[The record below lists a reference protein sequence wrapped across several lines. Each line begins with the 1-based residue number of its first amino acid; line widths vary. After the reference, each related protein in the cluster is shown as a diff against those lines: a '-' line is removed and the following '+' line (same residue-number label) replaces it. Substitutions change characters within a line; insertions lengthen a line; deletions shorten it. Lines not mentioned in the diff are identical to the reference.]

1 MKIAP
6 LIAIIV
12 TLGLGVAGFMFSSQ
26 QQTTMKLVVGVAGG
40 PDGSG
45 GLKAVNQ
52 SLDGNVASISGER
65 KKALEVCAEAATML
79 QRSAEELAQ
88 AESEL
93 SSQESALAAMKEK
106 VKEAKSRQDEIQAE
120 LDALLAF
127 FRSLPALSSVSD
139 LNEAVSTLESTVN
152 EEKEKASTLSSELE
166 SKVTVRDAA
175 AKKVATETAE
185 LERLDGANRRF
196 EEEYRKNDDEFTI
209 LAVDPRWKFVVFNV
223 GKDSGIVT
231 GDSNPLLVKRGD
243 VMIAKL
249 RVISITGNQV
259 IAEFKSEELPAGVM
273 LEVGDRVF
281 MQKPIGS

>member
-6 LIAIIV
+6 LIAIIA

-26 QQTTMKLVVGVAGG
+26 QQTTMKLVVGVASG

-52 SLDGNVASISGER
+52 TLDGSVASISGER
-65 KKALEVCAEAATML
+65 KKALEATAEAVTML

-93 SSQESALAAMKEK
+93 SAQESALADMQDK
-106 VKEAKSRQDEIQAE
+106 VKEAKSRQAEIQAE

-127 FRSLPALSSVSD
+127 FRSLPALASVSD

-152 EEKEKASTLSSELE
+152 EEKEKSATLASELE

-175 AKKVATETAE
+175 AKKVAAETAE

-196 EEEYRKNDDEFTI
+196 EDEYRKNDDEFTI

-231 GDSNPLLVKRGD
+231 GDSHPLLVKRGD

-249 RVISITGNQV
+249 RVISISNNQV
-259 IAEFKSEELPAGVM
+259 VAEFKSEELPAGVM

>member
-65 KKALEVCAEAATML
+65 KKALEAGAEAATML
-79 QRSAEELAQ
+79 QRSAEELTQ
-88 AESEL
+88 AENEL
-93 SSQESALAAMKEK
+93 SSQESALADMREK
-106 VKEAKSRQDEIQAE
+106 VKEAKGRQDEIQAE

-139 LNEAVSTLESTVN
+139 LNEAVATLESTVN
-152 EEKEKASTLSSELE
+152 EEKEKATTLSSELE

-196 EEEYRKNDDEFTI
+196 EDEYRKNDDEFTI

-231 GDSNPLLVKRGD
+231 GDSNPLLVKRGN

-259 IAEFKSEELPAGVM
+259 VAEFKSEELPAGVM

>member
-65 KKALEVCAEAATML
+65 KKALEACAEAATML

-93 SSQESALAAMKEK
+93 SSQESALADMKEK

-185 LERLDGANRRF
+185 LERLDGVNRRF

-249 RVISITGNQV
+249 RVISISGNQV
-259 IAEFKSEELPAGVM
+259 VAEFKSEELPAGVM

>member
-65 KKALEVCAEAATML
+65 KKALEACAEAATML

-93 SSQESALAAMKEK
+93 SSQESALADMKEK

-249 RVISITGNQV
+249 RVISISGNQV
-259 IAEFKSEELPAGVM
+259 VAEFKSEELPAGVM

>member
-65 KKALEVCAEAATML
+65 KKALEACAEAATML

-88 AESEL
+88 AENEL
-93 SSQESALAAMKEK
+93 SSQEAVLADMQEK
-106 VKEAKSRQDEIQAE
+106 VKEAKSRQNEIQAE

-139 LNEAVSTLESTVN
+139 LNEAVATLESTVN
-152 EEKEKASTLSSELE
+152 EEKEKANTLTAELE

-196 EEEYRKNDDEFTI
+196 EDEYRKNDDEFTI

-231 GDSNPLLVKRGD
+231 GDSHPLLVKRGD

-259 IAEFKSEELPAGVM
+259 VAEFKSEELPAGVM

>member
-65 KKALEVCAEAATML
+65 KKALEACAEAATML

-93 SSQESALAAMKEK
+93 SAQESALADMKEK

-249 RVISITGNQV
+249 RVISISGNQV
-259 IAEFKSEELPAGVM
+259 VAEFKSEELPAGVM

>member
-40 PDGSG
+40 ADGAG

-52 SLDGNVASISGER
+52 TLDGNVASISGER
-65 KKALEVCAEAATML
+65 KKALEASAEAATML

-93 SSQESALAAMKEK
+93 SAQESALADMQDK
-106 VKEAKSRQDEIQAE
+106 VKDARARQDEIQAE

-127 FRSLPALSSVSD
+127 FRSLPALASVSD
-139 LNEAVSTLESTVN
+139 LNEAVATLESTVN
-152 EEKEKASTLSSELE
+152 EENEKASTLTTELE

-175 AKKVATETAE
+175 AKKVAAETAE

-209 LAVDPRWKFVVFNV
+209 LAVNPRWKFVVFNV
-223 GKDSGIVT
+223 GKDSGVVAA
-231 GDSNPLLVKRGD
+231 DSHPLLVKRGD
-243 VMIAKL
+243 AVIAKL
-249 RVISITGNQV
+249 RVVSISANQV
-259 IAEFKSEELPAGVM
+259 IAEFKSEDLPAGIM

>member
-6 LIAIIV
+6 LIAIIA

-40 PDGSG
+40 PDSSG
-45 GLKAVNQ
+45 GLKALYQ
-52 SLDGNVASISGER
+52 TLAGSVASISGER
-65 KKALEVCAEAATML
+65 KKALEATAEAVTML

-93 SSQESALAAMKEK
+93 SAQESALADMKEK
-106 VKEAKSRQDEIQAE
+106 VKEAKARQDEIQAE

-152 EEKEKASTLSSELE
+152 EEKEKATTLASELE
-166 SKVTVRDAA
+166 SKVTVPDAA

-196 EEEYRKNDDEFTI
+196 EDEYRKNDDEFTI

-249 RVISITGNQV
+249 RVISISNNQV
-259 IAEFKSEELPAGVM
+259 VAEFKSEELPAGVM

>member
-6 LIAIIV
+6 LIAIIA

-52 SLDGNVASISGER
+52 TLDGSVASISGER
-65 KKALEVCAEAATML
+65 KKALEATAEAVTML

-93 SSQESALAAMKEK
+93 SAQESALADMQDK
-106 VKEAKSRQDEIQAE
+106 VKEAKSRQAEIQAE

-139 LNEAVSTLESTVN
+139 LNEAVATLESTVN
-152 EEKEKASTLSSELE
+152 EEKEKATTLASELE

-196 EEEYRKNDDEFTI
+196 EDEYRKNDDEFTI

-231 GDSNPLLVKRGD
+231 GDSHPLLVKRGD

-249 RVISITGNQV
+249 RVISISNNQV
-259 IAEFKSEELPAGVM
+259 VAEFKSEELPAGVM

>member
-52 SLDGNVASISGER
+52 TLDGNVASISGER
-65 KKALEVCAEAATML
+65 KKALEACAEAATML

-93 SSQESALAAMKEK
+93 SAQESALADMQEK

-139 LNEAVSTLESTVN
+139 LNEAVATLESTVN
-152 EEKEKASTLSSELE
+152 EEKEKANTLTTELE

-249 RVISITGNQV
+249 RVISISGNQV
-259 IAEFKSEELPAGVM
+259 VAEFKSEELPAGVM

>member
-65 KKALEVCAEAATML
+65 KKALEACAEAATML

>member
-65 KKALEVCAEAATML
+65 KKALEACAEAATML

-88 AESEL
+88 AENEL
-93 SSQESALAAMKEK
+93 SSQESALADMQEK
-106 VKEAKSRQDEIQAE
+106 VKEAKGRQDEIQAE

-139 LNEAVSTLESTVN
+139 LNEAVAALESTVN

-196 EEEYRKNDDEFTI
+196 EDEYRKNDDEFTI

>member
-6 LIAIIV
+6 LIAIIA

-52 SLDGNVASISGER
+52 TLDGSVASISGER
-65 KKALEVCAEAATML
+65 KKALEATAEAVTML
-79 QRSAEELAQ
+79 QRSAEELSQ

-93 SSQESALAAMKEK
+93 SAQESALADMKEK
-106 VKEAKSRQDEIQAE
+106 VKEAKARQDEIQAE

-127 FRSLPALSSVSD
+127 FRSLPALASVSD
-139 LNEAVSTLESTVN
+139 LNEAVATLESTVN
-152 EEKEKASTLSSELE
+152 EEKEKATTLASELE

-196 EEEYRKNDDEFTI
+196 EDEYRKNDDEFTI

-231 GDSNPLLVKRGD
+231 GDSHPLLVKRGD

-249 RVISITGNQV
+249 RVISISNNQV
-259 IAEFKSEELPAGVM
+259 VAEFKSEELPAGVM

>member
-65 KKALEVCAEAATML
+65 KKALEASAEAVTML

-93 SSQESALAAMKEK
+93 SAQESALADMQEK
-106 VKEAKSRQDEIQAE
+106 VKDAKSRQAEIQAE

-152 EEKEKASTLSSELE
+152 EEKEKATTLTAELE
-166 SKVTVRDAA
+166 GKVTVRDAA
-175 AKKVATETAE
+175 AKKVAAETAE

-196 EEEYRKNDDEFTI
+196 EDEYRKNDDEFTI
-209 LAVDPRWKFVVFNV
+209 LAVNPRWKFVVFNV
-223 GKDSGIVT
+223 GKDSGVVT
-231 GDSNPLLVKRGD
+231 GDSHPLLVKRGD
-243 VMIAKL
+243 VVIAKL
-249 RVISITGNQV
+249 RVISIANNQV
-259 IAEFKSEELPAGVM
+259 IAEFKSEELPAGIM

>member
-6 LIAIIV
+6 LVSIIV
-12 TLGLGVAGFMFSSQ
+12 TLGLGVAGFMYSSQ
-26 QQTTMKLVVGVAGG
+26 QQTTMKLVIGAAAG
-40 PDGSG
+40 PDGTS

-65 KKALEVCAEAATML
+65 KKALEATAEAVTML
-79 QRSAEELAQ
+79 QRSAEELAT
-88 AESEL
+88 AENEL
-93 SSQESALAAMKEK
+93 ASQESALADMQEK
-106 VKEAKSRQDEIQAE
+106 VKEAKARQAEIQAE

-139 LNEAVSTLESTVN
+139 LSEAVSTLETAVN
-152 EEKEKASTLSSELE
+152 EQKEQVSTLTTELE
-166 SKVTVRDAA
+166 GKVTVRDAA
-175 AKKVATETAE
+175 AKKVAAETEE
-185 LERLDGANRRF
+185 LRKLDGANRRF

-209 LAVDPRWKFVVFNV
+209 LAVDPRWKFVVFNA
-223 GKDSGIVT
+223 GKESRIVT
-231 GDSNPLLVKRGD
+231 GDSAPLLVKRGD

-249 RVISITGNQV
+249 RVVSVSSGQV
-259 IAEFKSEELPAGVM
+259 VAEFKTEELPAGVM

>member
-26 QQTTMKLVVGVAGG
+26 QQTTMKLVFGVAGG
-40 PDGSG
+40 ADGAG

-52 SLDGNVASISGER
+52 TLDGNVASISGER
-65 KKALEVCAEAATML
+65 KKALEASAEAATML

-93 SSQESALAAMKEK
+93 SAQESALADMQDK
-106 VKEAKSRQDEIQAE
+106 VKEARARQDEIQAE

-127 FRSLPALSSVSD
+127 FRSLPALASVSD
-139 LNEAVSTLESTVN
+139 LNEAVATLESTVN
-152 EEKEKASTLSSELE
+152 EEKEKASTLTTELE

-175 AKKVATETAE
+175 AKKVAAETAE

-209 LAVDPRWKFVVFNV
+209 LAVNPRWKFVVFNV
-223 GKDSGIVT
+223 GKDSGVVAA
-231 GDSNPLLVKRGD
+231 DSHPLLVKRGD
-243 VMIAKL
+243 AVIAKL
-249 RVISITGNQV
+249 RVVSISANQV
-259 IAEFKSEELPAGVM
+259 IAEFKSEDLPAGIM

>member
-52 SLDGNVASISGER
+52 TLDGNVASISGER
-65 KKALEVCAEAATML
+65 KKALEACAEAATML

-93 SSQESALAAMKEK
+93 SAQESALADMKEK

-249 RVISITGNQV
+249 RVISISGNQV
-259 IAEFKSEELPAGVM
+259 VAEFKSEELPAGVM

>member
-6 LIAIIV
+6 LIAIIA

-52 SLDGNVASISGER
+52 TLDGSVASISGER
-65 KKALEVCAEAATML
+65 KKALEATAEAVTML

-93 SSQESALAAMKEK
+93 SAQESALADMQDK
-106 VKEAKSRQDEIQAE
+106 VKEAKSRQAEIQAE

-152 EEKEKASTLSSELE
+152 EEKEKATTLTAELE

-196 EEEYRKNDDEFTI
+196 EDEYRKNDDEFTI

-249 RVISITGNQV
+249 RVISISNNQV
-259 IAEFKSEELPAGVM
+259 VAEFKSEELPAGVM

>member
-65 KKALEVCAEAATML
+65 KKALEACAEAATML

-88 AESEL
+88 AENEL
-93 SSQESALAAMKEK
+93 SSQESALADMQEK
-106 VKEAKSRQDEIQAE
+106 VKEAKGRQDEIQAE

-139 LNEAVSTLESTVN
+139 LNEAVATLESTVN

-185 LERLDGANRRF
+185 LERLDGVNRRF
-196 EEEYRKNDDEFTI
+196 EDEYRKNDDEFTI

>member
-52 SLDGNVASISGER
+52 TLDGNVASISGER
-65 KKALEVCAEAATML
+65 KKALEACAEAATML

-93 SSQESALAAMKEK
+93 SAQESALADMQEK

-139 LNEAVSTLESTVN
+139 LNEAVATLESTVN
-152 EEKEKASTLSSELE
+152 EEKEKANTLTTELE

-231 GDSNPLLVKRGD
+231 GDSHPLLVKRGD

-249 RVISITGNQV
+249 RVISISGNQV
-259 IAEFKSEELPAGVM
+259 VAEFKSEELPAGVM

>member
-52 SLDGNVASISGER
+52 TLDGNVASISGER
-65 KKALEVCAEAATML
+65 KKALEACAEAVTML

-93 SSQESALAAMKEK
+93 SAQESALADMQEK

-139 LNEAVSTLESTVN
+139 LNEAVATLESTVN
-152 EEKEKASTLSSELE
+152 EEKEKANTLTAELE

-196 EEEYRKNDDEFTI
+196 EDEYRKNDDEFTI

-231 GDSNPLLVKRGD
+231 GDSHPLLVKRGD

-249 RVISITGNQV
+249 RVISISGNQV
-259 IAEFKSEELPAGVM
+259 VAEFKSEELPAGVM

>member
-65 KKALEVCAEAATML
+65 KKALEACAEAATML

-88 AESEL
+88 AENEL
-93 SSQESALAAMKEK
+93 SSQESALADMQEK
-106 VKEAKSRQDEIQAE
+106 VKEAKGRQDEIQAE

-139 LNEAVSTLESTVN
+139 LNEAVATLESTVN
-152 EEKEKASTLSSELE
+152 EEKEKSATLATELE

-175 AKKVATETAE
+175 AKKVAAETAE

-196 EEEYRKNDDEFTI
+196 EDEYRKNDDEFTI

-259 IAEFKSEELPAGVM
+259 VAEFKSEELPAGVM

>member
-65 KKALEVCAEAATML
+65 KKALEACAEAATML

-93 SSQESALAAMKEK
+93 SSQESALADMQEK
-106 VKEAKSRQDEIQAE
+106 VKEAKGRQDEIQAE

-249 RVISITGNQV
+249 RVISISGNQV
-259 IAEFKSEELPAGVM
+259 VAEFKSEELPAGVM